1 MRLIGEIPHPDCK
14 ITIFWWNNRYLVKFE
29 VGLFEQTYKLNQY
42 DLTEERELYTL
53 VDTEFITRVLEI
65 FDQMGQSFQGAMQRL

>member
-29 VGLFEQTYKLNQY
+29 AGLFEQTYKLNQY
-42 DLTEERELYTL
+42 DLTDERELYTL
-53 VDTEFITRVLEI
+53 IDTTFINQALAI
-65 FDQMGQSFQGAMQRL
+65 FDQMGQSFQGARQRL